1 MFFLTGN
8 TKIDKKIEIN
18 NTKKNI
24 DNTQQDISYDYNTT
38 YIIRKFQNIK
48 GMAKNIMMLLLLHL
62 D

>member
-38 YIIRKFQNIK
+38 YIISEFQNIK
-48 GMAKNIMMLLLLHL
+48 GMAKNIMMLLLVHL